1 MGRAIDLFVTYRFI
15 KLLVTPFEKTDAYRL
30 GIIDADGKRILV
42 PGTTNKPTPLRT
54 VEEKSAYTVLHKL
67 VFNIKKIFAK
77 VPGLR
82 TKLGTY
88 AAALFLL
95 KDTFKESVDDPD
107 IFEKEFMKYLKE
119 QGYEIDD
126 TISEEVIGF
135 GEVLPKGEYKLAND
149 ILNKEEEELS
159 AKKGDKV
166 VAFDDEAPVDTIL
179 GVDIF
184 PVVHV
189 KTQEKI
195 YSGNEREKIISYTLT
210 SIQTILAQNR
220 FAKIA
225 YEYFKSLKEPY
236 VSPIASN
243 IIKPIILMSL
253 IKLKVKNKLEF
264 TNMNLKKSL
273 NSIKNK
279 IGEILGH
286 YPNLLVN
293 ISELT
298 PKAIPSSDIIKKYQR
313 NL

>member
-30 GIIDADGKRILV
+30 GIIDADGKRMLV
-42 PGTTNKPTPLRT
+42 PGTTNRPTTLST

-67 VFNIKKIFAK
+67 VFNIKKIFGK

-107 IFEKEFMKYLKE
+107 VFEKEFMKYLKE
-119 QGYEIDD
+119 EGYEIDNS
-126 TISEEVIGF
+126 ISEEVIGF
-135 GEVLPKGEYKLAND
+135 GEVLPKGDYKLAND

-166 VAFDDEAPVDTIL
+166 VAYDDEAPIDTIL

-195 YSGNEREKIISYTLT
+195 YVG
-210 SIQTILAQNR
+210 
-220 FAKIA
+220 
-225 YEYFKSLKEPY
+225 
-236 VSPIASN
+236 
-243 IIKPIILMSL
+243 
-253 IKLKVKNKLEF
+253 LED
-264 TNMNLKKSL
+264 
-273 NSIKNK
+273 
-279 IGEILGH
+279 
-286 YPNLLVN
+286 LV
-293 ISELT
+293 
-298 PKAIPSSDIIKKYQR
+298 Q
-313 NL
+313 